1 MPTGIIMRKRSIWRR
16 LSELTLGIG
25 ICAGFFLTT
34 INSEAGVSRP
44 TIEIPDSLKDPALI
58 LADSTQITKDN
69 KVSEVPEIPAT
80 FPGGIKALYKYLEKE
95 VKYPRKAEENYVE
108 GRVLVKF
115 VINEEGCVTNPSVI
129 QSVSPEL
136 DAEALR
142 VVKSF
147 PKWNSAWDDGKRV
160 PYYYVL
166 PIQFRIPRPI
176 IEILDSL
183 VEPKLVFAN
192 MTEITKDNNVSKVP
206 EIPATF
212 SGGMK
217 GLNKYIGK
225 EARYPRKAAKNK
237 VDGLVLVKFV
247 INEKGYVTKPSV
259 IQGVSPELDAEAL
272 RLVKSLPRWNAAWDD
287 GKRVP
292 YDYVLP
298 IQFRLPEGYV
308 PEKNYWFNQIGE
320 FLLFLLPF
328 FRGA

>member
-1 MPTGIIMRKRSIWRR
+1 MRKRSIWRR
-16 LSELTLGIG
+16 LSEQTLGMG
-25 ICAGFFLTT
+25 ICAIISLTA
-34 INSEAGVSRP
+34 IISEAAILGP
-44 TIEIPDSLKDPALI
+44 AIEIPDSFVEQEQV
-58 LADSTQITKDN
+58 LADSTEIAKDN
-69 KVSEVPEIPAT
+69 NVSKVPEIPAT
-80 FPGGIKALYKYLEKE
+80 FPGGIKALYKYLNKE
-95 VKYPRKAEENYVE
+95 VKYPRKAKENNVE

-115 VINEEGCVTNPSVI
+115 VINEEGCVTKPSVI

-147 PKWNSAWDDGKRV
+147 PKWNAAWDDGKRV

-176 IEILDSL
+176 IEIPDSL
-183 VEPKLVFAN
+183 VEPELLFAN
-192 MTEITKDNNVSKVP
+192 LTEITKDNNVSKVP

-237 VDGLVLVKFV
+237 VEGLVLVKFV

-272 RLVKSLPRWNAAWDD
+272 RVVKSLPRWNAAWDD

-292 YDYVLP
+292 YYYILP
-298 IQFRLPEGYV
+298 IQFRIPEGYV
-308 PEKNYWFNQIGE
+308 PEKNYWLNQIGG